1 MVDILIFTSWSG
13 ILFVLCKGCLFS
25 RTKSKNQ
32 KEVDSQVVAFFYNEE
47 TYVGRFGDEWSSVV
61 EQTIQS

>member
-13 ILFVLCKGCLFS
+13 ILFVLCKGCS
-25 RTKSKNQ
+25 PEQNQ
-32 KEVDSQVVAFFYNEE
+32 KIVDSQVVAFFYNEE

-61 EQTIQS
+61 EQAVQS